1 VAAGEILFLEAQT
14 TVAAAEMCVG
24 WWVMCGVADGG
35 SVRGRRTVVQVGG
48 GGGAKMEV
56 EN

>member
-1 VAAGEILFLEAQT
+1 M
-14 TVAAAEMCVG
+14 VAAAEMCVRRS
-24 WWVMCGVADGG
+24 VMCGVPDGG
-35 SVRGRRTVVQVGG
+35 SGRGRRTVVQVGG